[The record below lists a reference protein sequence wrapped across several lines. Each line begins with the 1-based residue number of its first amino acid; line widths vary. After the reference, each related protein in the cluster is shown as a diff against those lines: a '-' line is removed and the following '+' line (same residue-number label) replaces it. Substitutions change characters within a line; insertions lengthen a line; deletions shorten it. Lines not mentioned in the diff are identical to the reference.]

1 MRFTFLFNQA
11 FIVTV
16 CGNFPKIENAVKKP
30 IKYAAINSIHKT
42 EVSVNYTCNE
52 GYYYSLDNPI
62 VSCAENGFDNEFG
75 KCLKGKLYYFTLL
88 IKLLFSV

>member
-1 MRFTFLFNQA
+1 ML
-11 FIVTV
+11 TV
-16 CGNFPKIENAVKKP
+16 CENFSTIEKGEKIVIKNAT
-30 IKYAAINSIHKT
+30 INSTHKT
-42 EVSVNYTCNE
+42 EVSVNYTCNV

-88 IKLLFSV
+88 IKLLCSVYSSIS